1 MCSHDVLIMAATVE
15 LIGKSSAEMIWNKGI
30 AALCDHRFPD
40 EFPDGKN
47 YSHSPTLAG
56 ALFSPKLPDDLIAD
70 ARSFANISD
79 GELVWVRLSWL
90 KSFVKQALPVIN
102 AKIVLVTGDSD
113 SCVPSE
119 VGKLAKAIVESPKII
134 HWYTQNY
141 DGSLAKDRISPLP
154 IGIDFHMLSEK
165 PMWGEQMAQAEEQ
178 EQELLSIR
186 QSLPP
191 LAERVPRV
199 YVDFSW
205 QRFHPRHHRLYH
217 PLKGAELRE
226 GRWRLGRKMRK
237 NRLAVCQSGPLRRSE
252 MWRQRGQHAFVLSP
266 HGNGLDC
273 HRTWEA
279 LALGHI
285 VLVPSSSLD
294 ELYADLPVVALK
306 SWDEITLDNLAEW
319 MTYYPHGAGTNERL
333 TSKYWVNQMRL
344 AAKRQFRR

>member
-1 MCSHDVLIMAATVE
+1 MAATVE
-15 LIGKSSAEMIWNKGI
+15 LIGKRSAELIWNKGI
-30 AALCDHRFPD
+30 AALCDHRLPD

-47 YSHSPTLAG
+47 YSHLPTLAG
-56 ALFSPKLPDDLIAD
+56 ALFSSKLPDDVIPD
-70 ARSFANISD
+70 ATSFANIRD
-79 GELVWVRLSWL
+79 GELVWLRLSWL
-90 KSFVKQALPVIN
+90 KSFVKQILPLIN

-165 PMWGEQMAQAEEQ
+165 PMWGEQMAQSGEQ

-191 LAERVPRV
+191 LVERIPRV

-217 PLKGAELRE
+217 PLKGTQLRE

-237 NRLAVCQSGPLRRSE
+237 NKLAVCQSGPLRRSE
-252 MWRQRGQHAFVLSP
+252 MWRQRGRYAFVLSP

-279 LALGHI
+279 LALGHT

-294 ELYADLPVVALK
+294 ELYVDLPVVPLQ
-306 SWDEITLDNLAEW
+306 SWDEITSENLAKW
-319 MTYYPHGAGTNERL
+319 MTDYPHGADAHERL
-333 TSKYWVNQMRL
+333 RSKYWIEKMRS
-344 AAKRQFRR
+344 AAKQRSKTQADQI